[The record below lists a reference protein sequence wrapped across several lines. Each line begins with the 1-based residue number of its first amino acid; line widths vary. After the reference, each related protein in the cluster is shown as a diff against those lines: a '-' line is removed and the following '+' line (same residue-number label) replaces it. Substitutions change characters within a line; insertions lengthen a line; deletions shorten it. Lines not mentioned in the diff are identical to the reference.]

1 LAVSALAANDA
12 DVVIVLLVE
21 DEIWVRLD
29 VAGCLEDA
37 GYLVV
42 EAGTGEAAIALCNS
56 RTSIDM
62 VITDINLGGSAN
74 GWDVAEYFRTVRP
87 DVPVVYTSEKSADAG
102 RSVAGSVF
110 VSKPYRHSDILDACQ
125 CLARSSLPGR
135 QGSLPGRRAIKR
147 H

>member
-1 LAVSALAANDA
+1 VSALAANDA
-12 DVVIVLLVE
+12 DIVVIILLVE

-29 VAGCLEDA
+29 VASCLEDA

-56 RTSIDM
+56 RTAIDM

-125 CLARSSLPGR
+125 RLARSSLPSR
-135 QGSLPGRRAIKR
+135 QNRFPGRRAVKR

>member
-12 DVVIVLLVE
+12 DIVVILLVE

-29 VAGCLEDA
+29 VASCLEDA

-56 RTSIDM
+56 RTAIDM

>member
-29 VAGCLEDA
+29 VASCLEDA

-62 VITDINLGGSAN
+62 VVTDINLGGSAN

-102 RSVAGSVF
+102 RGVAGSAF
-110 VSKPYRHSDILDACQ
+110 VSKPYRHSDILDACRG
-125 CLARSSLPGR
+125 LARSSLPSR
-135 QGSLPGRRAIKR
+135 QHRLTRRRAIKR

>member
-1 LAVSALAANDA
+1 VSALAANDA
-12 DVVIVLLVE
+12 DIVVILLVE

-29 VAGCLEDA
+29 VASCLEDA

>member
-1 LAVSALAANDA
+1 VSALAANDA
-12 DVVIVLLVE
+12 DIVVILLVE

>member
-1 LAVSALAANDA
+1 MSVLAANDA

-29 VAGCLEDA
+29 VACCLEDA
-37 GYLVV
+37 GYVVV
-42 EAGTGEAAIALCNS
+42 EAGTGEAAMALCNS

-87 DVPVVYTSEKSADAG
+87 DVPVVYTSGKSLDPG
-102 RSVAGSVF
+102 RGIAASAF
-110 VSKPYRHSDILDACQ
+110 VPKPYYETDILKACQ
-125 CLARSSLPGR
+125 RLTAGTRSNG
-135 QGSLPGRRAIKR
+135 AK

>member
-1 LAVSALAANDA
+1 MSALAANDA
-12 DVVIVLLVE
+12 DIVVILLVE

-29 VAGCLEDA
+29 VASCLEDA

>member
-12 DVVIVLLVE
+12 DIVVILLVE

-29 VAGCLEDA
+29 VASCLEDA